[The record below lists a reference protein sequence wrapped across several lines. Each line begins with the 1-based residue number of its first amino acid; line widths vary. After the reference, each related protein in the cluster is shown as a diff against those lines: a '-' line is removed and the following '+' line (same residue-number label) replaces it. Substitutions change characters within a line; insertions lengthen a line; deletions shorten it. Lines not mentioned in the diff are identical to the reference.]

1 MSIVQR
7 FPSVVSSML
16 VTATVVLAVTMCGCS
31 KKGGYNGPTGTVSGT
46 VTINGQPCGKG
57 NINFINENI
66 SVHGAAIL
74 QSDGT
79 YALKVGTSFSVP
91 VGDYRVAI
99 VGDDPSAPPPDPSAL
114 MSNPEKFK
122 SNDSI
127 PPKYRDPKTSGLL
140 VVVKEGANPNTNF
153 DLK

>member
-1 MSIVQR
+1 MNIVPR
-7 FPSVVSSML
+7 LSTTVASLLIATAIILP
-16 VTATVVLAVTMCGCS
+16 VTNSGCS

-57 NINFINENI
+57 SINFINENI
-66 SVHGAAIL
+66 SIHGAAIL
-74 QSDGT
+74 QTDGS
-79 YALKVGTSFSVP
+79 YALKVGTSFSIP

-99 VGDDPSAPPPDPSAL
+99 VGDDPTAPPPDPAAL

-122 SNDSI
+122 ANESI
-127 PPKYRDPKTSGLL
+127 PAKYRDPKTSGLL